1 MSQLDIHQ
9 YMPRGHIVQKRTEKE
24 IVNEAIMHFIQLSR
38 HGISLESIEKVIDLY
53 AIDESKFNISIHIEK
68 NATWDKIHS
77 KLKKGESVPNKREI
91 TIPKRVFDGVLRRK
105 SEDLEVLFHE
115 IGHVV
120 LNHQPVYW
128 KAEEG
133 YVVTRLDD
141 AEEQADYFARV
152 MLKLFEVDVQPQ
164 QLELF

>member
-1 MSQLDIHQ
+1 MSSSEKSS
-9 YMPRGHIVQKRTEKE
+9 YTPRGYVVQKRTERE
-24 IVNEAIMHFIQLSR
+24 IMNEAIMHFILLNQ
-38 HGISLESIEKVIDLY
+38 HGISLKNIEKIIDLY
-53 AIDESKFNISIHIEK
+53 AIEGEFNISIHVEK
-68 NATWDKIHS
+68 NATWDRIHS
-77 KLKKGESVPNKREI
+77 KLKKGESFPYRREI
-91 TIPKRVFDGVLRRK
+91 TLPKRVFDGAIKRR

-128 KAEEG
+128 KSEG

-141 AEEQADYFARV
+141 AEEQADYFARI
-152 MLKLFEVDVQPQ
+152 MLKLFEVDIQPQ